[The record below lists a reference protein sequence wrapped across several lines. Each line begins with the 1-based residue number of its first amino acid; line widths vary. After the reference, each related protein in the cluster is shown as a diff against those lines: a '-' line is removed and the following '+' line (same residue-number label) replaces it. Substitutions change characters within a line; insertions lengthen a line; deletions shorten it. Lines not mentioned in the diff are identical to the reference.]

1 MNLFSMVNELNEL
14 KAEQRQSQDADGKKA
29 IAKKID
35 SLRQSLDELGLTPD
49 REGLSERVIYLEAG
63 PEGVMK
69 LIEVAAE
76 VQDTDNP
83 DTPNELD
90 ELTKEL
96 GIEEAIFDVAKLQL
110 AIKDIKRLVPFM
122 AARCV
127 KLQRKKRLT
136 DAEKDEYNVLCANL
150 IRKGINPN
158 KADAV
163 QWALIAYNKRTVQH
177 ALDSIDKK
185 RRSMTTQR
193 FSIATYQDGA
203 ANEPKASAHKGTKPP
218 RDCQPIVRGKKHKE
232 AEMPVDLQYLGIR
245 ITSPD
250 ELRRIL
256 KELENQQK
264 KLNTERRSAPTFK
277 YPNNEDDNL
286 TRAERQLI
294 KRNPDWIAIALGE
307 APDGNVAAKRLTR
320 DQIGLMYHNPD
331 WYKIARSEAIR
342 KKAEALREEEA
353 VG

>member
-1 MNLFSMVNELNEL
+1 MVNELNEL
-14 KAEQRQSQDADGKKA
+14 KAKQHQSHNAADKKETA
-29 IAKKID
+29 EKID
-35 SLRQSLDELGLTPD
+35 SLRQSLNELGLTPD
-49 REGLSERVIYLEAG
+49 REGLSERAIYLEVG

-76 VQDTDNP
+76 VQDADNP
-83 DTPNELD
+83 DMPNKLD

-96 GIEEAIFDVAKLQL
+96 GIEEAIFDVAKLKL

-136 DAEKDEYNVLCANL
+136 DTEKDEYSVLCANL

-158 KADAV
+158 EADAV
-163 QWALIAYNKRTVQH
+163 QWALIAHNKRTVQH
-177 ALDSIDKK
+177 TLDSIDKK
-185 RRSMTTQR
+185 RRSMRTPR
-193 FSIATYQDGA
+193 FSTATYRDGGA
-203 ANEPKASAHKGTKPP
+203 TNEPKVSTHKGTKPP
-218 RDCQPIVRGKKHKE
+218 RDCQLVVRGKKHKE
-232 AEMPVDLQYLGIR
+232 AEMPVDLQYLGIG

-256 KELENQQK
+256 KALEKQQK
-264 KLNTERRSAPTFK
+264 KLDTERHSAPPFE
-277 YPNNEDDNL
+277 YSDNEAANL
-286 TRAERQLI
+286 TRKERRLI
-294 KRNPDWIAIALGE
+294 ERNPDWIAIALGE
-307 APDGNVAAKRLTR
+307 VPDGNVAAKNLTR

-331 WYKIARSEAIR
+331 WRRIAGSEAIR
-342 KKAEALREEEA
+342 KKAEAIREEEA